1 MLRFK
6 PLIIVFISLFVLN
19 EAKADDMRKE
29 LQKYINEIITEVKE
43 ADDPEEKREILN
55 DIFDD
60 LQKAFAAAKNS
71 PYVPAEDHKGIN
83 ELEEMITER
92 YDELNG
98 LNGFTK
104 VPDNKL
110 NEFATFT
117 LQSIEQADTVLTIS
131 LTTLLLLI
139 ILAILIF

>member
-55 DIFDD
+55 DLFGD
-60 LQKAFAAAKNS
+60 LQKAFVTAKNS

-83 ELEEMITER
+83 ELEEMISER

-98 LNGFTK
+98 LNGF
-104 VPDNKL
+104 
-110 NEFATFT
+110 
-117 LQSIEQADTVLTIS
+117 S
-131 LTTLLLLI
+131 
-139 ILAILIF
+139 

>member
-55 DIFDD
+55 DLFGD
-60 LQKAFAAAKNS
+60 LQKAFAAAKNL

-83 ELEEMITER
+83 ELEEMISER